1 MLDPRLYILMRTDL
15 PSMGYG
21 KGAAQAAHAANKF
34 IHRASKGLN
43 MNGLLEWQNQ
53 AGDQGFGTTIVLD
66 VGRKLKP
73 LVHLLGGAV
82 PDHRQCGFVTDPTY
96 PYMVDRELFKLIPED
111 VHTAPPIDRGAEIM
125 CFRNE
130 ITCAYLFCGKGD
142 LSTLIDQ
149 FPLLRNT

>member
-34 IHRASKGLN
+34 AWGRQSVYDPDYAA
-43 MNGLLEWQNQ
+43 WCAQ
-53 AGDQGFGTTIVLD
+53 AGKQGFGTTIVLD

-73 LVHLLGGAV
+73 LVNLLQNV
-82 PDHRQCGFVTDPTY
+82 TINTNYCGLVTDPTY
-96 PYMVDRELFKLIPED
+96 PYMVDREVFKLIPED
-111 VHTAPPIDRGAEIM
+111 THTAPPIDRGAEIM

-130 ITCAYLFCGKGD
+130 VTCGYVFCDRGEVS
-142 LSTLIDQ
+142 LLLDQ